1 MHAVPTPPQ
10 GSAMNLDRVSDK
22 MEEDPV
28 SDTRPITH
36 YFPLLSPAPLPQ
48 PQLPRPQPQQQF
60 FQPTLE
66 QMQYRQFGIQAF
78 GNIDGDY
85 SSQGF
90 GGEWRMQATPKG
102 FGGSGKD
109 EMTSTSTTRE
119 LLKKVDQNDGLQEGQ
134 KLKIAGSL
142 SMHRTDTDALV
153 WHNEEGYQG
162 HPGALRYTA
171 FDTDWASKG
180 HWTKDNLRAKSAKTE
195 MHALADD
202 PTTAKFGDLMGAVSH
217 ANARTGVETVRSF
230 SMPFEEFEQLGPP
243 KETVVHSKFG
253 DISNPKAHKEM
264 ARYVHNAREQQKWD
278 TAAKLNLLGL
288 QKHVPDTMQQY
299 LQKFGNDHLQ
309 AMTAFHSNVGEGVE
323 KRVNVAKSSQAEPL
337 DPGETLHEMH
347 GRKRALSDARQKR

>member
-1 MHAVPTPPQ
+1 
-10 GSAMNLDRVSDK
+10 MNLDRVSDK
-22 MEEDPV
+22 MDEEPV
-28 SDTRPITH
+28 NDTRPITH
-36 YFPLLSPAPLPQ
+36 YFPLLNPVSQ
-48 PQLPRPQPQQQF
+48 SQQQPQQKPVFQPKF
-60 FQPTLE
+60 FQMTLE
-66 QMQYRQFGIQAF
+66 QVQYRQFGIEAF
-78 GNIDGDY
+78 ENIDGDY
-85 SSQGF
+85 SSKSF

-109 EMTSTSTTRE
+109 EMTSTSTARE
-119 LLKKVDQNDGLQEGQ
+119 FLKKVDQNDGLKEDQ

-153 WHNEEGYQG
+153 WHNEENYQG
-162 HPGALRYTA
+162 HPGSLRYTA
-171 FDTDWASKG
+171 FDTDWAAEK
-180 HWTKDNLRAKSAKTE
+180 HWTKDSLRAKSAKLE
-195 MHALADD
+195 MHALVDD

-230 SMPFEEFEQLGPP
+230 SMPFEQFEQLGPS
-243 KETVVHSKFG
+243 KDTVYHSKFG
-253 DISNPKAHKEM
+253 DISNPMAHKEM
-264 ARYVHNAREQQKWD
+264 AKYVHNAREQQKWD

-323 KRVNVAKSSQAEPL
+323 KRVNVAKSSQADPL
-337 DPGETLHEMH
+337 DPGETLRETH